1 MKKIFKYLLVY
12 PCIKKPKNN
21 NANTIKCFVGGYTN
35 LTTINHTLDFL
46 KIQYSFE
53 RGLKFPEMELFC
65 TFVYDHLKYIE
76 KMTYTPYSMCQYKD
90 QLSLKLQNLTI
101 LPSNTQ
107 TLLKIKLPYKFSFL
121 HNKFKNTIINNVK
134 IVIYKNISLNSDVDF
149 YLQEVY
155 DKLFFI
161 ISQFYCIPKFS
172 HGKRK
177 FYNFKHSL
185 GKKIVHKPIKKK
197 ILKYQ
202 PIKKISEYKL
212 QKYPSPF
219 IPSPPPPP
227 YNLRKR
233 KTTTNKVP
241 NKTTKKDSLKNIY

>member
-1 MKKIFKYLLVY
+1 MKKIFKYLSVY
-12 PCIKKPKNN
+12 PCKDNN
-21 NANTIKCFVGGYTN
+21 VNTIKCFVGGYTN
-35 LTTINHTLDFL
+35 LTTINHTLDSL

-76 KMTYTPYSMCQYKD
+76 KMTYTPYYMCQYKD
-90 QLSLKLQNLTI
+90 ELSLQLQNLTI
-101 LPSNTQ
+101 FPSDTD
-107 TLLKIKLPYKFSFL
+107 TLFKIKLPYKFSFL
-121 HNKFKNTIINNVK
+121 HKKFKNTIINNVK
-134 IVIYKNISLNSDVDF
+134 ILIYKHISSNNDVDF

-161 ISQFYCIPKFS
+161 FSKFYCIPKFL
-172 HGKRK
+172 HEKRK
-177 FYNFKHSL
+177 FYHFKHSL

-197 ILKYQ
+197 ILEYH

-212 QKYPSPF
+212 QKYKNYPSPF
-219 IPSPPPPP
+219 IPFPPSPPPP

-233 KTTTNKVP
+233 KTIT
-241 NKTTKKDSLKNIY
+241 TTKEVPKKMIMMIHN